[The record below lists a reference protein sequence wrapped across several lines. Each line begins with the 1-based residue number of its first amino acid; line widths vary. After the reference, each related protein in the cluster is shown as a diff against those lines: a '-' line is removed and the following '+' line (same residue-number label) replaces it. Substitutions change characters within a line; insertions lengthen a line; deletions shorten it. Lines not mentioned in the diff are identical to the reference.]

1 MSDRLARRYA
11 YWLRFYP
18 PGERRAEMLATLL
31 ECAPPERTRPTGRE
45 ILNLIGY
52 GLRARLGRPASTAVV
67 VLATLAA
74 LASGLLG
81 AAAAARLGWEFAPSL
96 ASTAESQDLATTVF
110 PGQKVWGGGDAEPF
124 VRSGD
129 GEQTI
134 YGFADYWVKHNDTT
148 RDVRAYAEGARDR
161 LAAAGW
167 DVHGDVTFEEE
178 VASETPIGTATF
190 WASRDGLV
198 LSYTGVLWGDRAPW
212 DSDGAASFE
221 LSRSAPVWLTGV
233 AVTGGALGAFAGWLL
248 FGWASR
254 RSEGDAA
261 RTTIA
266 AGLGWTAAVWTL
278 GSALLGGLWNLD
290 LDRPADEFVWLSLR
304 SLTGGAGALILAMAV
319 VAFAVVRLRTAIPA
333 AVLLTGVVVISGWQ
347 SAAAAACTP
356 SGPPDDSPPDQ
367 VTLSR
372 VARVYIAQDSTD
384 EQRNYAQAAIAR
396 VWGTRS
402 FSFHYDPTDEEY
414 RHAYCD
420 GGPLTGDSG
429 MRVPYFWEVGLSS
442 PGVFPA
448 LEDEVSP
455 MPGVLA
461 VVHGRAAA

>member
-45 ILNLIGY
+45 IINLMRY
-52 GLRARLGRPASTAVV
+52 GLRARLGHPASTAVV

-81 AAAAARLGWEFAPSL
+81 AAVAARIGWANAPALPSG
-96 ASTAESQDLATTVF
+96 AESQALGEAVF
-110 PGQKVWGGGDAEPF
+110 PGQKVWGGGDAETF
-124 VRSGD
+124 VASGD
-129 GEQTI
+129 GEQTV
-134 YGFADYWVKHNDTT
+134 YGYADYWIKHDDTT
-148 RDVRAYAEGARDR
+148 RDVLTYARGARER

-167 DVHGDVTFEEE
+167 DVHGDVTFEHE
-178 VASETPIGTATF
+178 VASETPIDTATF
-190 WASRDGLV
+190 WASRDDLV
-198 LSYTGVLWGDRAPW
+198 LSYTGVLWGNRAPW

-221 LSRSAPVWLTGV
+221 LTRSAPAWLDTV
-233 AVTGGALGAFAGWLL
+233 AVTGGVLGAMAGWLL
-248 FGWASR
+248 FGWAGR
-254 RSEGDAA
+254 RSEGHPL
-261 RTTIA
+261 RTTV
-266 AGLGWTAAVWTL
+266 AGALGWTAVVWTL
-278 GSALLGGLWNLD
+278 GSALLGGLWNLQP
-290 LDRPADEFVWLSLR
+290 DRPADEFVWLSLR
-304 SLTGGAGALILAMAV
+304 TLTGGAGALILAMTV
-319 VAFAVVRLRTAIPA
+319 TAFAAVRLRTAIPA
-333 AVLLTGVVVISGWQ
+333 AILLAGVIVVSGWQ

-356 SGPPDDSPPDQ
+356 SGPPDDSPPDE

-384 EQRNYAQAAIAR
+384 EQRNYAEAAIAR
-396 VWGTRS
+396 VWGTRA

-414 RHAYCD
+414 RYAYCD

-429 MRVPYFWEVGLSS
+429 MRVPYFWEIDLSS

-461 VVHGRAAA
+461 VVHGRAV